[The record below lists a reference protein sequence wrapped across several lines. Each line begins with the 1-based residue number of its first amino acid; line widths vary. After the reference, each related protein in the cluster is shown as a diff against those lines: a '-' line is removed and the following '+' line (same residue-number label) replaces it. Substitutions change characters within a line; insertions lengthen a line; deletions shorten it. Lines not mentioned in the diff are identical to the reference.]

1 VGSALSIKHT
11 TMKNRIL
18 VCLLGLLALVFYAV
32 PTAAQGFVEK
42 SESERTREYNPSEGF
57 TNVTLFE
64 LIVYGNESEYSLGS
78 IILQTTNIQLDPS
91 NFGNKI
97 SNIRVSVFY
106 EKIDT
111 SDFYDQ
117 DVIFDKQGGVYLF
130 TNFSLYKKKFV
141 QKFTVTG
148 DINTNN
154 LRYGDKLD
162 IKVNLGMGID
172 GVTPEYYYPEV
183 QSLIYR
189 GGTPS
194 SVNEPN
200 LSMVNIFPNPFAN
213 VINVDLPKIENITLT
228 NLVGE
233 TVYTGPSGFI
243 ETPMFPSGVYFIHT
257 TYGICKVFKH

>member
-1 VGSALSIKHT
+1 MAIVALFI
-11 TMKNRIL
+11 
-18 VCLLGLLALVFYAV
+18 YAPKGV
-32 PTAAQGFVEK
+32 AQGFVEK
-42 SESERTREYNPSEGF
+42 TEPERTREYHPSEGF

-64 LIVYGNESEYSLGS
+64 LTVYGNESNYSSGAIFLTSLG
-78 IILQTTNIQLDPS
+78 IQLDPS
-91 NFGNKI
+91 NFRNKI
-97 SNIRVSVFY
+97 SGIKISVY
-106 EKIDT
+106 QESLDT
-111 SDFYDQ
+111 SKFYNGDI
-117 DVIFDKQGGVYLF
+117 IFDNTGYVVVN
-130 TNFSLYKKKFV
+130 TNFRLYK
-141 QKFTVTG
+141 QKFIQKFRITG

-172 GVTPEYYYPEV
+172 GVTPEYYYPEI

-200 LSMVNIFPNPFAN
+200 LSIVNIFPNPFAN
-213 VINVDLPKIENITLT
+213 VINVDLPKIENITIT

-233 TVYTGPSGFI
+233 TVYTGPSGSI
-243 ETPMFPSGVYFIHT
+243 ETLMFPSGVYFIHT